1 MKNLSCLD
9 IKRRRILDGM
19 RFLNA
24 YLSKAR
30 DYKEPFAGTEMTH
43 SIQSEDAA
51 CKTCVYDF
59 FATNPGVASDE
70 ENKSLAWTGQ
80 VVLFTY
86 K

>member
-1 MKNLSCLD
+1 MKNLLCLD

-19 RFLNA
+19 RFLSA

-30 DYKEPFAGTEMTH
+30 DYKEPLAGTEMTH

-51 CKTCVYDF
+51 CETCVFDF
-59 FATNPGVASDE
+59 FAANPGVASDE

-80 VVLFTY
+80 GCTIHV
-86 K
+86 